1 MSARLGGGSSPL
13 WLYPMAHEDAATAA
27 IHAGR
32 SIIDAVRRIDQQ
44 MGASRTVEFAVR
56 AAVTTGLV
64 VTGATPGRSR
74 LEDTSFVGLA
84 PNLAARIQHL
94 AAPNE
99 IVVAELTRR
108 IAGETFV
115 WIDGGMHVLKGFDD
129 PVRIYRVAGEVAGAS
144 RLGGAWASHPPP
156 W

>member
-1 MSARLGGGSSPL
+1 
-13 WLYPMAHEDAATAA
+13 MAHEDAATAA